1 MKIRIKIPGWIVYW
15 LRFKKADI
23 IYKYHKIMKQV
34 RISDLKVGDNL
45 YRINNTDG
53 RLLKYTI
60 ERIDGSWFTISNE
73 TGYICASIQ
82 CHAIDKNSLNGE
94 YFTHPFIAALMAI
107 KKIRDEQY
115 KLEQKRIQIIKA
127 NNIKVKINTF
137 PKKEHWWDKIRQ

>member
-1 MKIRIKIPGWIVYW
+1 
-15 LRFKKADI
+15 
-23 IYKYHKIMKQV
+23 MKQV

-73 TGYICASIQ
+73 AGYIYASIQ
-82 CHAIDKNSLNGE
+82 CHTIDKNSLNGE

-137 PKKEHWWDKIRQ
+137 PKKEHWWDKIINKLK

>member
-1 MKIRIKIPGWIVYW
+1 
-15 LRFKKADI
+15 
-23 IYKYHKIMKQV
+23 MKQV

-45 YRINNTDG
+45 YCINNTDG

-60 ERIDGSWFTISNE
+60 ERIDGSWLTISNE

-82 CHAIDKNSLNGE
+82 CHVIDKNSLNGE

-137 PKKEHWWDKIRQ
+137 PKKEHWWDKIINKLK